1 MDHAHHAA
9 AMPVEKRLER
19 GRAAEQVQAVAM
31 AVLADVSVMDD
42 AAQHEYAFPLNR
54 SAAKYLLTAS
64 DRLRRS
70 ALKAAWEAHHR
81 NAPSAHEVLCE
92 VREWDD
98 LMRLLS
104 SQFGVVHPFA
114 EMVETLSL
122 GEQEMQ
128 LLGVAVKS
136 LHNGDD
142 LLAL

>member
-1 MDHAHHAA
+1 M
-9 AMPVEKRLER
+9 
-19 GRAAEQVQAVAM
+19 
-31 AVLADVSVMDD
+31 
-42 AAQHEYAFPLNR
+42 
-54 SAAKYLLTAS
+54 
-64 DRLRRS
+64 
-70 ALKAAWEAHHR
+70 
-81 NAPSAHEVLCE
+81 
-92 VREWDD
+92 REWDD